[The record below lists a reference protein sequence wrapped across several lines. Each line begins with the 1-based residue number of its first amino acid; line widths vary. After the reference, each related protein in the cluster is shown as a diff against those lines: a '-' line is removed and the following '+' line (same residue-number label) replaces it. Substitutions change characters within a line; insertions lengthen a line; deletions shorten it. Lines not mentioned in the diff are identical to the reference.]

1 MNELKGKFI
10 LLLYKLFSEFNPE
23 LCEEAITGSG
33 IDIPSLQPEEW
44 YDRKYFE
51 QFYQT
56 LSPDAQTVIGKK
68 IFPTIKATSD
78 TLDPIDNPKD
88 MVKSIQLAYMDNNR
102 GDIGEGFQVLEE
114 DETYLKMKID
124 SLDTEAFD
132 KGLILGIFNIFKIIR
147 VSLKVEEDI
156 FTIKWE

>member
-1 MNELKGKFI
+1 VNEIKGKFI
-10 LLLYKLFSEFNPE
+10 LLLYKLFSDYNPE
-23 LCEEAITGSG
+23 LCDEAITELSL
-33 IDIPSLQPEEW
+33 DIPSLQPEEW

-51 QFYQT
+51 KFYQK

-78 TLDPIDNPKD
+78 ALDVFDNPKD
-88 MVKSIQLAYMDNNR
+88 MVKSIQLSYMGNNR

-132 KGLILGIFNIFKIIR
+132 KGIILGIFNLFKIIR
-147 VSLKVEEDI
+147 VNLKVEGDI
-156 FTIKWE
+156 FTIKW